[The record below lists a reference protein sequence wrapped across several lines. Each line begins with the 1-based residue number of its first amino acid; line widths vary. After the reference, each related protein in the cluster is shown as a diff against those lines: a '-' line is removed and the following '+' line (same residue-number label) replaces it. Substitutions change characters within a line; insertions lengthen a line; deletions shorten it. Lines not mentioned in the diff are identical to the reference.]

1 MSKILNQ
8 YGQPFTTVPLDQMKL
23 TQEIATRNF
32 AYGSFPGFFNYL
44 PDPDP
49 ILRNM
54 GRDQTV
60 YKDLLSDDQVGPLFN
75 RRKNLTKSLDWGV
88 EQGDATDK
96 EVEICELTIRLLADQ
111 RTKMKDIISQSLNP
125 IGFGY
130 SVFEIVWAWIDGKLL
145 PVSLQE
151 KPREWFVFNQN
162 NELVYKSKD
171 NFDGVVVIGP
181 STPPELKYKFIL
193 LQNDPSYDNP
203 YGDKALA
210 RCFWPVTFKRG
221 GMRFFGK
228 FVNKYG
234 MPFLFGK
241 LPRNAT
247 TEQHLDLLGK
257 LENMVEDAV
266 GTGPDD
272 SSLQILEAGKT
283 SSADIYER
291 YINICNNSISKAILT
306 NALSTELQKV
316 GSRAS
321 TETGAET
328 IEGNLSEEDRDFPA
342 ELFNQL
348 FKWVIDL
355 NIGSGLYPTFKA
367 FEEEDVRKDLADRD
381 AVLTEKIGV
390 KFKKNYLIDHYN
402 INEDEFELEQ
412 NTETIIQSPA
422 RLDSTSLIESKRVA
436 SIKNPESNIQT
447 ELSSP
452 LVRKK
457 DGWVKRFFN
466 WISGERIELSTE
478 KSQTEN
484 IADQLSNALPDK
496 LLQFQMEEVMKP
508 VFELASQSNSYDEFK
523 NGLTALYPKMNS
535 AQLEDLAT
543 KVFLIADLEGKLSVQ
558 NEN

>member
-8 YGQPFTTVPLDQMKL
+8 HGQPFTTVPLNQMKL

-32 AYGSFPGFFNYL
+32 AYGYFPGFFNYL

-60 YKDLLSDDQVGPLFN
+60 YKDLLSDDQVGPLFA
-75 RRKNLTKSLDWGV
+75 RRKNLTKSLDWDI

-96 EVEICELTIRLLADQ
+96 ELEICELTIKLLSDQ
-111 RTKMKDIISQSLNP
+111 RSKIKDIISQSLNP

-130 SVFEIVWAWIDGKLL
+130 SVFEVVWAMIDGKLL
-145 PVSLQE
+145 PISLQE
-151 KPREWFVFNQN
+151 KPREWFSFDRN
-162 NELVYKSKD
+162 NELVYKSKE
-171 NFDGVVVIGP
+171 NYEGIIVVGP
-181 STPPELKYKFIL
+181 STPPELRYKFIL
-193 LQNDPSYDNP
+193 LQNDSSYDNP
-203 YGDKALA
+203 YGDKALS

-241 LPRNAT
+241 LPRNAS
-247 TEQHLDLLGK
+247 TEEHLDLLSK

-272 SSLQILEAGKT
+272 SSLQIIEANK
-283 SSADIYER
+283 SSSVDIYER
-291 YINICNNSISKAILT
+291 YINICNNAISKSILT
-306 NALSTELQKV
+306 NALSTDIQKV
-316 GSRAS
+316 GARAS
-321 TETGAET
+321 SETGAET
-328 IEGNLSEEDRDFPA
+328 IEGNLSKEDRDFPA

-348 FKWVIDL
+348 FKWVVDV

-367 FEEEDVRKDLADRD
+367 FEEEDVRKDLAERD
-381 AVLTEKIGV
+381 GTLTEKLGV
-390 KFKKNYLIDHYN
+390 RFKKNYITNNYN
-402 INEDEFELEQ
+402 INDDEFDLD
-412 NTETIIQSPA
+412 QSSVISN
-422 RLDSTSLIESKRVA
+422 RLSVNPPFTDYRSLITNYQTPA
-436 SIKNPESNIQT
+436 T

-452 LVRKK
+452 KTGWFKK
-457 DGWVKRFFN
+457 LLNF
-466 WISGERIELSTE
+466 ISGRIELSTE
-478 KSQTEN
+478 RSQTDN

-496 LLQFQMEEVMKP
+496 LLQFQMEEILKP
-508 VFELASQSNSYDEFK
+508 VFELAGKANSYDEFK
-523 NGLTALYPKMNS
+523 NGLAALFPKMNS
-535 AQLEDLAT
+535 TQLEDMAA

-558 NEN
+558 KETN